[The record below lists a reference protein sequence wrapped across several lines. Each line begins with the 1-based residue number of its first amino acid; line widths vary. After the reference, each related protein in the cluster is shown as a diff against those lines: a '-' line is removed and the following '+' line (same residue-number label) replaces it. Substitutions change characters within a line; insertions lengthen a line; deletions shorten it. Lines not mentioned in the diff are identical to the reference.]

1 MKRVDQVYIA
11 VGVGLFGFTL
21 LTTLANFSLGQWMSK
36 VWDTSE
42 VARETHMSWLALLI
56 VGFIIFAIGV
66 WAPTPPPLPLILRFL
81 GAFLMLLGIVILIVG
96 LVDTAD
102 VDNDLDG
109 APGYSLTL

>member
-1 MKRVDQVYIA
+1 VKRVDQGYIIGA
-11 VGVGLFGFTL
+11 VALFGLTL
-21 LTTLANFSLGQWMSK
+21 WSSLANFSLGQWMSK
-36 VWDTSE
+36 VWDTSKI
-42 VARETHMSWLALLI
+42 ARETHMSWLALLI
-56 VGFIIFAIGV
+56 VGFIIFAIGL

-102 VDNDLDG
+102 VNNDLDG